1 MIISAA
7 RRVVRAFAIC
17 AALLAS
23 SAAGAA
29 EIKVIASNAVKE
41 AYVKLVP
48 VFEKK
53 SGHHVTVDWGG
64 TADIV
69 KRTSGGEVADIVI
82 TTSAYID
89 ELTKEGKLV
98 PGSRV
103 DLAKSTIGVA
113 LRPGAPKPDLTN
125 GEALKKSLLAAK
137 SIILSGGPS
146 GVYLA
151 ELFQKMGIAEQI
163 KAKTTRLAPGE
174 SPGEAVAHG
183 QGDIGFTQVS
193 ELLAVKGIV
202 YLGPVPA
209 DVQQVTVFSAGIPRN
224 APQPDAAKALV
235 RFLTSPEAAPTL
247 RETGLQPG

>member
-1 MIISAA
+1 MIALGTRHI
-7 RRVVRAFAIC
+7 VRTLAIC
-17 AALLAS
+17 AGLLTS

-41 AYVKLVP
+41 PYVKLVP

-89 ELTKEGKLV
+89 ALTKEGKLV

-125 GEALKKSLLAAK
+125 GETLKKSLLAAK

-209 DVQQVTVFSAGIPRN
+209 DVQQVTVFSAGIGRN

-235 RFLTSPEAAPTL
+235 RFLTSAEAAPVL